1 MKKIISL
8 SILLLAFSV
17 SYGQKKPVIQSSS
30 DVIVYKDIEN
40 ILQHKAELGL
50 SHKQEASFVVKNE
63 YIKRDLQAL
72 NDRTDMLPVEKKE
85 TEKKVKNSYQLF
97 LINICLIL

>member
-1 MKKIISL
+1 MQLKEIKKRNEKDYLTIHSTIGFFGVL
-8 SILLLAFSV
+8 WA
-17 SYGQKKPVIQSSS
+17 KKPVIQSSI

-85 TEKKVKNSYQLF
+85 TEKK
-97 LINICLIL
+97 